1 MDTGTVIENLIG
13 IVSMASLVIIGAGF
27 LIGYFFKSY
36 VLSHPVLS
44 RIVEYVGNV
53 TLARPHNPATNTLE
67 NKGLKF

>member
-44 RIVEYVGNV
+44 RIV
-53 TLARPHNPATNTLE
+53 
-67 NKGLKF
+67 